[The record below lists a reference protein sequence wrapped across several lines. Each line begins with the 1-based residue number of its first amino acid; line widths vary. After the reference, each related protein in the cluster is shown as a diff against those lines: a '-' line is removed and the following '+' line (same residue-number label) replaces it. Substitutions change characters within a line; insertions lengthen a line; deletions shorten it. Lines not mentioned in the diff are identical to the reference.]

1 MSHIIYSC
9 DKLVT
14 TGYALEVVPVPIA
27 STACTLFAIVRFLM
41 DCIQKRVVHI
51 YIILYVTHAYCI
63 LQFISFM
70 YCIMCGVKEVYRG

>member
-51 YIILYVTHAYCI
+51 YIICYACILHIAVYQLYVLHNVWSEGG
-63 LQFISFM
+63 L
-70 YCIMCGVKEVYRG
+70 